1 MRKMEFKEREFKK
14 SGFKGIEFK
23 KAEGYFTVEA
33 SLVMP
38 LVIFLIGFI
47 FYLTFYL
54 YNRCAIAQDTYVL
67 AFRGSLCSN
76 LCCEKSPE
84 EVKQFIIGKST
95 GQFGKK
101 YMGISSLDN
110 SVKVDKRK
118 ISVEASG
125 VLTAAFTGQLGL
137 GNKWRFGGNGQ
148 AERICPTECIR
159 KVRLLKK
166 GMDLVEG
173 WTNTKKDN
181 GEAAE

>member
-1 MRKMEFKEREFKK
+1 MFKK
-14 SGFKGIEFK
+14 GFKK
-23 KAEGYFTVEA
+23 KKIRNVKGYFTVEA

-54 YNRCAIAQDTYVL
+54 YNRCVIAQDTYAL

-76 LCCEKSPE
+76 FCCEKSPE
-84 EVKQFIIGKST
+84 EVRQFIIGKSA

-101 YMGISSLDN
+101 YMGIAALES

-125 VLTAAFTGQLGL
+125 TLAAAFARQLGL
-137 GNKWRFGGNGQ
+137 ENKWNFGGNGQ
-148 AERICPTECIR
+148 AERICPTGCIR

-166 GMDLVEG
+166 GMDSLEG
-173 WTNTKKDN
+173 RANNMKIS
-181 GEAAE
+181 GIEAIY

>member
-76 LCCEKSPE
+76 FCCEKSPE
-84 EVKQFIIGKST
+84 ELKQFIIGKIAR
-95 GQFGKK
+95 QF
-101 YMGISSLDN
+101 
-110 SVKVDKRK
+110 
-118 ISVEASG
+118 
-125 VLTAAFTGQLGL
+125 
-137 GNKWRFGGNGQ
+137 
-148 AERICPTECIR
+148 
-159 KVRLLKK
+159 
-166 GMDLVEG
+166 
-173 WTNTKKDN
+173 
-181 GEAAE
+181 